1 MPSIETIRRITVQ
14 QQSVG
19 GAATRADILAT
30 AAAQE
35 KLGDAATQT
44 AVVTELAS
52 RRQLSANAAFE
63 KARIQVDGAYAAQ
76 VRYER
81 QVNAL
86 NRGLQQGE
94 KTIEEYNSALEAAQ
108 LKLNAATANADK
120 FVAAQRA
127 IARATIEAREAQVAQ
142 AQAFQAGLNKRLGVG
157 GGDQSGD
164 RAADFEA
171 AAIAADKLR
180 AKYDQVFAA
189 AQRYAAVV
197 EEVTQA
203 ERAGVLVEDLANE
216 ARLKALRTYNDQ
228 IQALERVA
236 QVQKE
241 SAQRSVNS
249 NLIVP
254 DRGGDI
260 AAYGAELNR
269 LQAEFDPVFRA
280 TTTYES
286 YVERLSTALK
296 VGAIDQGV
304 FNARLGEAKAAFD
317 EQINK
322 INGVVEVQTRAARS
336 AGELRQAWAALS
348 EQGRT
353 ALGNVDASRRL
364 GSLSNMQGTVRDDA
378 ANAAMQAQVSGAAAR
393 AAAEAEAYAAS
404 LTKQRAALVP
414 MFAVE
419 QQFAAA
425 QKEANEALAT
435 GTITQDEH
443 SAAVNRARNTMLA
456 QTNELQKAEQANE
469 RLAKG
474 VGLSGYAWQNL
485 GYQINDVV
493 TSLASGISPM
503 QTAAQQGGQILQV
516 LQSGQGGVRG
526 ALIGIGE
533 QASSVAARIG
543 LVGGAFAAVTA
554 AALGGALA
562 FRSYSSSQTALAQ
575 NLAGV
580 GRASGATVG
589 QINAIAQASAAA
601 GGVSVRSAREMAGEF
616 AATGKIGTEVY
627 GGLIG
632 SVKDY
637 AATTGQDVP
646 SATKALAEAFA
657 DPARGAD
664 ILDKQLAVLNDTTRE
679 NIQRLAAQGDRL
691 GAQKALLDA
700 YRTGLTSATEL
711 TSGWARVTAAAGAT
725 ISNAFDRVGQAVD
738 HFVTGG
744 DLETKIADLQK
755 VLATPPGFLE
765 RFSSTRP
772 ALQSELD
779 KLLEQQRKLQA
790 ASAQAQANQT
800 SLRIGEIVKSL
811 NPFSEQLKRIEDQ
824 AKDIAT
830 NLSKI
835 PFDEQGNARRA
846 MEGLLAQAKQLRADM
861 EAGGSS
867 YADAIRAAQ
876 FQQRTIGFTQEGQTA
891 AQINENAAN
900 KRLDAL
906 RNASTNTDQSA
917 FEKQMQSIETE
928 RQLLI
933 QNLEKNTTLQQNQIG
948 GAFSRMSAAVQQQ
961 IIGAAQQFGR
971 IPANIIAGIADK
983 ESSGNPNIGQTK
995 VIDPRTGLPASTAY
1009 GLGQV
1014 TVGTAREAVRLGY
1027 LPPTFDRTDPSQG
1040 AAGIA
1045 GVLSMKLDQAGGDL
1059 NKAIANYYGSQSQ
1072 TANKAYAA
1080 DVLRRAGQMGDP
1092 STGAQIREQ
1101 DQYQRAL
1108 RDQQQQLQNVTQNYG
1123 KNGLALEAAAEASRR
1138 YNALLDAGVPAND
1151 ALAASVRGLAQ
1162 QTATAAQQVRLTQFA
1177 SDIGFDREQLGRD
1190 RYDQTA
1196 FARARST
1203 VGDTTSP
1210 GALAVIDQ
1218 SRQNQYLTDA
1228 RSTLTDAAT
1237 GFATALSHGTNAASA
1252 FASALSR
1259 IGDKLI
1265 SGALDSLVGGLFK
1278 SGGGGLLGGLGSLFG
1293 FAEGGYTGD
1302 GGKYQPAGIVHAG
1315 EYVMPAHVVKSYGR
1329 SFFDGISGLRG
1340 YADGGFVSMP
1350 DTKAPIMPVPAANMN
1365 AAPPKGGDTWNVD
1378 LRGSNLSKAEV
1389 QGAIAQAIV
1398 LNNQQQSRTQ
1408 FPDRELAR
1416 RGFG

>member
-1 MPSIETIRRITVQ
+1 MPTIESIRRITVQ
-14 QQSVG
+14 YRSEGAEKVRSDADAVAAAQSRMGDAAEAASVTTEVSSRRALSAAGAYDRLLAKIDPMVRQQQMLER
-19 GAATRADILAT
+19 ATRTVDRAFEQAAISATEHARTITMLQERYGTVAT
-30 AAAQE
+30 AAQRSARDIQAAWRG
-35 KLGDAATQT
+35 LGDQ
-44 AVVTELAS
+44 
-52 RRQLSANAAFE
+52 
-63 KARIQVDGAYAAQ
+63 GAK
-76 VRYER
+76 VLE
-81 QVNAL
+81 N
-86 NRGLQQGE
+86 
-94 KTIEEYNSALEAAQ
+94 IE
-108 LKLNAATANADK
+108 
-120 FVAAQRA
+120 
-127 IARATIEAREAQVAQ
+127 
-142 AQAFQAGLNKRLGVG
+142 
-157 GGDQSGD
+157 
-164 RAADFEA
+164 
-171 AAIAADKLR
+171 
-180 AKYDQVFAA
+180 
-189 AQRYAAVV
+189 
-197 EEVTQA
+197 
-203 ERAGVLVEDLANE
+203 
-216 ARLKALRTYNDQ
+216 
-228 IQALERVA
+228 
-236 QVQKE
+236 
-241 SAQRSVNS
+241 
-249 NLIVP
+249 
-254 DRGGDI
+254 
-260 AAYGAELNR
+260 
-269 LQAEFDPVFRA
+269 
-280 TTTYES
+280 
-286 YVERLSTALK
+286 
-296 VGAIDQGV
+296 
-304 FNARLGEAKAAFD
+304 
-317 EQINK
+317 
-322 INGVVEVQTRAARS
+322 
-336 AGELRQAWAALS
+336 
-348 EQGRT
+348 
-353 ALGNVDASRRL
+353 ASRRL
-364 GSLSNMQGTVRDDA
+364 GALGGGGAPAA
-378 ANAAMQAQVSGAAAR
+378 ANENRRLRADQVQNLAYQAGDIVSSLGSGSNLSTVAFQQGPQIAQVFGGAGGASIKGAF
-393 AAAEAEAYAAS
+393 AQAGEAAS
-404 LTKQRAALVP
+404 S
-414 MFAVE
+414 
-419 QQFAAA
+419 
-425 QKEANEALAT
+425 LAT
-435 GTITQDEH
+435 
-443 SAAVNRARNTMLA
+443 
-456 QTNELQKAEQANE
+456 
-469 RLAKG
+469 
-474 VGLSGYAWQNL
+474 
-485 GYQINDVV
+485 
-493 TSLASGISPM
+493 
-503 QTAAQQGGQILQV
+503 
-516 LQSGQGGVRG
+516 
-526 ALIGIGE
+526 
-533 QASSVAARIG
+533 RIG
-543 LVGGAFAAVTA
+543 LVGGAFGVVTTAVLAGVAA
-554 AALGGALA
+554 
-562 FRSYSSSQTALAQ
+562 FQSYASTQMALAQ

-589 QINAIAQASAAA
+589 QINAIASASAAA
-601 GGVSVRSAREMAGEF
+601 GNVSVRSAREMAGEF

-691 GAQKALLDA
+691 GAQRALLDA

-790 ASAQAQANQT
+790 TAAQAQQNQV
-800 SLRIGEIVKSL
+800 SSRIGDIVRSL
-811 NPFSEQLKRIEDQ
+811 DPMGEQIKKIADQ

-830 NLSKI
+830 NLSRL

-846 MEGLLAQAKQLRADM
+846 MEGLLTQAKQLREDM
-861 EAGGSS
+861 AAGGSE
-867 YADAIRAAQ
+867 YAAALRSAQ
-876 FQQRTIGFTQEGQTA
+876 FQQRTIGFTTQGLSA
-891 AQINENAAN
+891 AQIN
-900 KRLDAL
+900 
-906 RNASTNTDQSA
+906 QSA
-917 FEKQMQSIETE
+917 AEKEIAARTQPGSQDLINARLQSIEME
-928 RQLLI
+928 RVTLL
-933 QNLEKNTTLQQNQIG
+933 QNLEKTVTLEGNQIG

-1059 NKAIANYYGSQSQ
+1059 NKAIQNYYGSQSPA
-1072 TANKAYAA
+1072 ANQAYAA

-1138 YNALLDAGVPAND
+1138 YNALLDAGVQPSD
-1151 ALAASVRGLAQ
+1151 ALSASIKGLAQ

-1228 RSTLTDAAT
+1228 RSTLTSAAT
-1237 GFATALSHGTNAASA
+1237 DFATALSHGGDAAKA
-1252 FASALSR
+1252 FSSALSR
-1259 IGDKLI
+1259 ISDKLLGGVI
-1265 SGALDSLVGGLFK
+1265 DSLVGSLFK
-1278 SGGGGLLGGLGSLFG
+1278 SGGSGIFGKLFG

-1340 YADGGFVSMP
+1340 YADGGFVAMP
-1350 DTKAPIMPVPAANMN
+1350 QISGPVPPVPAANVN
-1365 AAPPKGGDTWNVD
+1365 APAPAGPMAISVDVTGANGDKQIMSMVQMGV
-1378 LRGSNLSKAEV
+1378 GSAL
-1389 QGAIAQAIV
+1389 AQYDSGLKRSINGIV
-1398 LNNQQQSRTQ
+1398 ANGQ
-1408 FPDRELAR
+1408 R
-1416 RGFG
+1416 RYQRA

>member
-1 MPSIETIRRITVQ
+1 MPTIESIRRITVQ
-14 QQSVG
+14 YRSEGAEKVRSDADAVAAAQTRMGDAAEAASVTTEVASRRTLSAAGAYDRLLAKIDPMVRQQQMLER
-19 GAATRADILAT
+19 ATRTVDRAFEQAAISATEHARTITMLQERYGTVAT
-30 AAAQE
+30 AAQRSARDIQAAWRG
-35 KLGDAATQT
+35 LGDQ
-44 AVVTELAS
+44 
-52 RRQLSANAAFE
+52 
-63 KARIQVDGAYAAQ
+63 GAK
-76 VRYER
+76 VLE
-81 QVNAL
+81 N
-86 NRGLQQGE
+86 
-94 KTIEEYNSALEAAQ
+94 IE
-108 LKLNAATANADK
+108 
-120 FVAAQRA
+120 
-127 IARATIEAREAQVAQ
+127 
-142 AQAFQAGLNKRLGVG
+142 
-157 GGDQSGD
+157 
-164 RAADFEA
+164 
-171 AAIAADKLR
+171 
-180 AKYDQVFAA
+180 
-189 AQRYAAVV
+189 
-197 EEVTQA
+197 
-203 ERAGVLVEDLANE
+203 
-216 ARLKALRTYNDQ
+216 
-228 IQALERVA
+228 
-236 QVQKE
+236 
-241 SAQRSVNS
+241 
-249 NLIVP
+249 
-254 DRGGDI
+254 
-260 AAYGAELNR
+260 
-269 LQAEFDPVFRA
+269 
-280 TTTYES
+280 
-286 YVERLSTALK
+286 
-296 VGAIDQGV
+296 
-304 FNARLGEAKAAFD
+304 
-317 EQINK
+317 
-322 INGVVEVQTRAARS
+322 
-336 AGELRQAWAALS
+336 
-348 EQGRT
+348 
-353 ALGNVDASRRL
+353 ASRRL
-364 GSLSNMQGTVRDDA
+364 GALGGGGAPAA
-378 ANAAMQAQVSGAAAR
+378 ANENRRLRADQVQNLAYQAGDIVSSIGSGSNLSTVAFQQGPQIAQVFGGPGGASIRGAFTQAG
-393 AAAEAEAYAAS
+393 EAAS
-404 LTKQRAALVP
+404 S
-414 MFAVE
+414 
-419 QQFAAA
+419 
-425 QKEANEALAT
+425 LAT
-435 GTITQDEH
+435 
-443 SAAVNRARNTMLA
+443 
-456 QTNELQKAEQANE
+456 
-469 RLAKG
+469 
-474 VGLSGYAWQNL
+474 
-485 GYQINDVV
+485 
-493 TSLASGISPM
+493 
-503 QTAAQQGGQILQV
+503 
-516 LQSGQGGVRG
+516 
-526 ALIGIGE
+526 
-533 QASSVAARIG
+533 RIG
-543 LVGGAFAAVTA
+543 LVGGAFGVVTTAVLAGVAA
-554 AALGGALA
+554 
-562 FRSYSSSQTALAQ
+562 FQSYASTQMALAQ
-575 NLAGV
+575 NLTGV

-589 QINAIAQASAAA
+589 QINAIASASAAA
-601 GGVSVRSAREMAGEF
+601 GNVSVRSAREMAGEF

-772 ALQSELD
+772 ALQSELE

-928 RQLLI
+928 RQLLF

-1059 NKAIANYYGSQSQ
+1059 NKAIQNYYGSQSPA
-1072 TANKAYAA
+1072 ANQAYAA

-1108 RDQQQQLQNVTQNYG
+1108 RDQQQQLQNMTQNYG

-1151 ALAASVRGLAQ
+1151 ALAASVKGLAQ

-1190 RYDQTA
+1190 RYDQSA

-1210 GALAVIDQ
+1210 AAVAVIDQ

-1228 RSTLTDAAT
+1228 RSTLTSAAT
-1237 GFATALSHGTNAASA
+1237 DFATALSHGGDAAKA
-1252 FASALSR
+1252 FSSALSR
-1259 IGDKLI
+1259 ISDRLLG
-1265 SGALDSLVGGLFK
+1265 GVLDSLVGSLFK
-1278 SGGGGLLGGLGSLFG
+1278 SGGGPLSKLFG

-1340 YADGGFVSMP
+1340 YADGGFVAMP
-1350 DTKAPIMPVPAANMN
+1350 QISGPVPPVPAANVN
-1365 AAPPKGGDTWNVD
+1365 TPAPQGAGDTWNLD
-1378 LRGSNLSKAEV
+1378 LRGSSLTQGQV
-1389 QGAIAQAIV
+1389 QASIFQALQMNNSARDRTMVQRQAVAQ
-1398 LNNQQQSRTQ
+1398 
-1408 FPDRELAR
+1408 R
-1416 RGFG
+1416 RFGRVS

>member
-1 MPSIETIRRITVQ
+1 MPTIESIRRITVQ
-14 QQSVG
+14 YRSEGAEKVRSDADAVAAAQTRMGDAAEAASVTTEVASRRTLSAAGAYDRLLAKIDPMVRQQQMLER
-19 GAATRADILAT
+19 ATRTVDRAFEQAAISATEHARTITMLQERYGTVAT
-30 AAAQE
+30 AAQRSARDIQAAWRG
-35 KLGDAATQT
+35 LGDQ
-44 AVVTELAS
+44 
-52 RRQLSANAAFE
+52 
-63 KARIQVDGAYAAQ
+63 GAK
-76 VRYER
+76 VLE
-81 QVNAL
+81 N
-86 NRGLQQGE
+86 
-94 KTIEEYNSALEAAQ
+94 IE
-108 LKLNAATANADK
+108 
-120 FVAAQRA
+120 
-127 IARATIEAREAQVAQ
+127 
-142 AQAFQAGLNKRLGVG
+142 
-157 GGDQSGD
+157 
-164 RAADFEA
+164 
-171 AAIAADKLR
+171 
-180 AKYDQVFAA
+180 
-189 AQRYAAVV
+189 
-197 EEVTQA
+197 
-203 ERAGVLVEDLANE
+203 
-216 ARLKALRTYNDQ
+216 
-228 IQALERVA
+228 
-236 QVQKE
+236 
-241 SAQRSVNS
+241 
-249 NLIVP
+249 
-254 DRGGDI
+254 
-260 AAYGAELNR
+260 
-269 LQAEFDPVFRA
+269 
-280 TTTYES
+280 
-286 YVERLSTALK
+286 
-296 VGAIDQGV
+296 
-304 FNARLGEAKAAFD
+304 
-317 EQINK
+317 
-322 INGVVEVQTRAARS
+322 
-336 AGELRQAWAALS
+336 
-348 EQGRT
+348 
-353 ALGNVDASRRL
+353 ASRRL
-364 GSLSNMQGTVRDDA
+364 GALGGGGAPAA
-378 ANAAMQAQVSGAAAR
+378 ANENRRLRADQVQNLAYQAGDIVSSIGSGSNLSTVAFQQGPQIAQVFGGPGGASIRGAFTQAG
-393 AAAEAEAYAAS
+393 EAAS
-404 LTKQRAALVP
+404 S
-414 MFAVE
+414 
-419 QQFAAA
+419 
-425 QKEANEALAT
+425 LAT
-435 GTITQDEH
+435 
-443 SAAVNRARNTMLA
+443 
-456 QTNELQKAEQANE
+456 
-469 RLAKG
+469 
-474 VGLSGYAWQNL
+474 
-485 GYQINDVV
+485 
-493 TSLASGISPM
+493 
-503 QTAAQQGGQILQV
+503 
-516 LQSGQGGVRG
+516 
-526 ALIGIGE
+526 
-533 QASSVAARIG
+533 RIG
-543 LVGGAFAAVTA
+543 LVGGAFGVVTTAVLAGVAA
-554 AALGGALA
+554 
-562 FRSYSSSQTALAQ
+562 FQSYASTQMALAQ
-575 NLAGV
+575 NLTGV

-589 QINAIAQASAAA
+589 QINAIASASAAA
-601 GGVSVRSAREMAGEF
+601 GNVSVRSAREMAGEF

-772 ALQSELD
+772 ALQSELE

-928 RQLLI
+928 RQLLF

-1059 NKAIANYYGSQSQ
+1059 NKAIQNYYGSQSPA
-1072 TANKAYAA
+1072 ANQAYAA

-1108 RDQQQQLQNVTQNYG
+1108 RDQQQQLQNMTQNYG

-1151 ALAASVRGLAQ
+1151 ALAASVKGLAQ

-1190 RYDQTA
+1190 RYDQSA

-1210 GALAVIDQ
+1210 AAVAVIDQ

-1228 RSTLTDAAT
+1228 RSTLTSAAT
-1237 GFATALSHGTNAASA
+1237 DFATALSHGGDAAKA
-1252 FASALSR
+1252 FSSALSR
-1259 IGDKLI
+1259 ISDRLLG
-1265 SGALDSLVGGLFK
+1265 GVLDSLVGSLFK
-1278 SGGGGLLGGLGSLFG
+1278 SGGGPLSKLFG

-1329 SFFDGISGLRG
+1329 SFFDGISGMRG
-1340 YADGGFVSMP
+1340 
-1350 DTKAPIMPVPAANMN
+1350 
-1365 AAPPKGGDTWNVD
+1365 
-1378 LRGSNLSKAEV
+1378 
-1389 QGAIAQAIV
+1389 
-1398 LNNQQQSRTQ
+1398 
-1408 FPDRELAR
+1408 
-1416 RGFG
+1416 